1 MGRSFIKIYFSFDKD
16 TACLSDIEKGR
27 LLLAMVRYA
36 EDGIEPNLTGNE
48 RFLWPVIKGQIDRE
62 IDSYDKKIEN
72 GRCGGRPKPQAEP
85 KETEINQTEPNKTEI
100 IQAEPKRTETRKIED
115 KDKSEEEDKEK
126 ESKEKKRRF
135 APPTRDEVAAYC
147 QERRNQVDP
156 ERFIDFYASKGWKVG
171 NQSMVDWKA
180 AVRTWEKDGTKQP
193 ARMTVSAQ
201 AYTQRSY
208 AGEDQEAMN
217 RMIRSGRDESG

>member
-1 MGRSFIKIYFSFDKD
+1 MGRSHIKVFFSFDED

-36 EDGIEPNLTGNE
+36 KDGSEQTLTGNE
-48 RFLWPVIKGQIDRE
+48 RFLWPVIRGQIDRE
-62 IDSYDKKIEN
+62 IDTYEKKIEN
-72 GRCGGRPKPQAEP
+72 GRHGGRPKNQQEP
-85 KETEINQTEPNKTEI
+85 KETEKT
-100 IQAEPKRTETRKIED
+100 QQEPKETETRKIED
-115 KDKSEEEDKEK
+115 EDKREEEDKEK

-147 QERRNQVDP
+147 QERGNQVNPD
-156 ERFIDFYASKGWKVG
+156 RFIDFYASKGWKVG
-171 NQSMVDWKA
+171 NQGMVDWKA

-208 AGEDQEAMN
+208 AGEDQDAMN